1 MKRRFTRWGCGVLCP
16 CWFALLV
23 GAFLL
28 TPQVL
33 HAQSGNPEQPDDRS
47 DSPVLQQHARAP
59 ERRLGKGEV
68 EDAPRAHME
77 WQRRAR
83 GIPSTEF
90 QQHLLGLRESRST
103 DTAGPAVTAST
114 TSGSEWVAIGRTG
127 ADYEQNGFSGLVRDS
142 RRARTVLPHP
152 TDANTL
158 YFLTSGGRLW
168 VTHNFTANSTG
179 RIMT

>member
-1 MKRRFTRWGCGVLCP
+1 MLFDDHTSHGKTGRKGTAMKRRFTRWGCGVLCP
-16 CWFALLV
+16 CWSALLV

-33 HAQSGNPEQPDDRS
+33 HAQSGNPEQQDER
-47 DSPVLQQHARAP
+47 SPVLQQHARAP

-68 EDAPRAHME
+68 EDDPRAHME
-77 WQRRAR
+77 WQRCER

-90 QQHLLGLRESRST
+90 RQQLLGLREFRST

-142 RRARTVLPHP
+142 R
-152 TDANTL
+152 
-158 YFLTSGGRLW
+158 GG
-168 VTHNFTANSTG
+168 
-179 RIMT
+179 